1 MGRGGAWLGDRD
13 VGFSLL
19 GGAEGGEGALARRQA
34 GGGGGG
40 AEQECFMFVEGR
52 GEEDDANDGP
62 GGAELSVWL
71 GGRGAA
77 ARVEGERPQEPSA
90 PTFTHACQSSSDR
103 QQSLWKPETN
113 GRERRHHLPLLSAGG
128 RHRGRGPLLL
138 EQNAPPC
145 WLRLRWALKPQ
156 PSHITR
162 GGRHPPRVP
171 RQRSR

>member
-1 MGRGGAWLGDRD
+1 MGRGGAWFGDRD

-19 GGAEGGEGALARRQA
+19 GGAEGGEGALARRQT

-52 GEEDDANDGP
+52 GQGDDASDGP

-90 PTFTHACQSSSDR
+90 PTFTHACQSSSR

-113 GRERRHHLPLLSAGG
+113 GGEEEDAITSHCSQPRNATGGGAPCCWNRTPPHAGSISAGLYKTTTITHYTW
-128 RHRGRGPLLL
+128 R
-138 EQNAPPC
+138 APP
-145 WLRLRWALKPQ
+145 AQGTTP
-156 PSHITR
+156 
-162 GGRHPPRVP
+162 
-171 RQRSR
+171 